1 MKRSLY
7 RIYQLC
13 VATPLILLA
22 TILTSVVTCVGCFV
36 GSAHFWGYSPG
47 KYWSIFI
54 LRVLLLPVKVSG
66 RELLDRNT
74 SYIFVINHQ
83 SAIDIFVIYGFICRN
98 FKWMMKST
106 LRRMPFVGIACA
118 KARHIFVDRSNSS
131 GMRET
136 ISQARETL
144 QGGTSLVVFPEG
156 SRTYTGRLGKFK
168 KGAYLLAA
176 DLQLPIVPVTL
187 NGPFDVL
194 PRTRGINFVERH
206 PLHMIIHEPIYPQN
220 NRPEELQRLIRLSEE
235 AIERDLPLKYQR
247 PKAPVAE

>member
-1 MKRSLY
+1 
-7 RIYQLC
+7 
-13 VATPLILLA
+13 
-22 TILTSVVTCVGCFV
+22 
-36 GSAHFWGYSPG
+36 
-47 KYWSIFI
+47 
-54 LRVLLLPVKVSG
+54 
-66 RELLDRNT
+66 
-74 SYIFVINHQ
+74 
-83 SAIDIFVIYGFICRN
+83 
-98 FKWMMKST
+98 
-106 LRRMPFVGIACA
+106 
-118 KARHIFVDRSNSS
+118 
-131 GMRET
+131 MRET

>member
-36 GSAHFWGYSPG
+36 GSAHFWGYYPG

-156 SRTYTGRLGKFK
+156 SRTRTGHMGKFHT
-168 KGAYLLAA
+168 GAFQLAKEF
-176 DLQLPIVPVTL
+176 QLPVVPVSID
-187 NGPFDVL
+187 GAFDVL
-194 PRTRGINFVERH
+194 PRGSWLPRPAHIT
-206 PLHMIIHEPIYPQN
+206 LTIHKPVTPPADDLDRRRVSDEAA
-220 NRPEELQRLIRLSEE
+220 E
-235 AIERDLPLKYQR
+235 AIRSSLPAR
-247 PKAPVAE
+247 FR